1 MEGVS
6 SSEAETSRQR
16 SGGGGG
22 GTTAGSGTKHTAAQ
36 ATRGRSR
43 CCDTASRSSPAASRG
58 LRVSRRTDWDRD
70 WQPAPQSVVF
80 KHLELAVLTSYCR
93 SDTCSAMSAAS
104 AVLLNLASPLQSTP
118 LKGQVHS

>member
-1 MEGVS
+1 MPARAHVHVEHQRGPQHEAGAGTVEGVS

-43 CCDTASRSSPAASRG
+43 CCDTASRSSPAAR
-58 LRVSRRTDWDRD
+58 
-70 WQPAPQSVVF
+70 
-80 KHLELAVLTSYCR
+80 
-93 SDTCSAMSAAS
+93 
-104 AVLLNLASPLQSTP
+104 
-118 LKGQVHS
+118 